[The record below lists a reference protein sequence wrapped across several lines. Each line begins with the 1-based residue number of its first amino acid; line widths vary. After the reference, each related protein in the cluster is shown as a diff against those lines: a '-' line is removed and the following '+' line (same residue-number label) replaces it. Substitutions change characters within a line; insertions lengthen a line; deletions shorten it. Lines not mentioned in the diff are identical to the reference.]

1 MFVLAVD
8 VDQPSAELLQRLQRQ
23 AGAVDE
29 AARTSLGGEE
39 PPRDAF
45 AAGVQALFFQPRLQV
60 RQRGDVETRAHV
72 GALAAVAHH
81 ATVGA
86 VAEREAERVDQ
97 YRFAGAGLAGE
108 CGHAAAKIEF
118 ELGDDGEVA
127 DVQVRLHGVSVWRVG
142 ATPRIHPWSPSAAWH
157 AGCGN
162 SRGWPGGSAGLAALS
177 CAPGCGRR

>member
-8 VDQPSAELLQRLQRQ
+8 VDQPSAELLQRLHRH
-23 AGAVDE
+23 AVTVDE
-29 AARTSLGGEE
+29 AARTTLGGDE
-39 PPRDAF
+39 PPR
-45 AAGVQALFFQPRLQV
+45 
-60 RQRGDVETRAHV
+60 
-72 GALAAVAHH
+72 
-81 ATVGA
+81 GA

-97 YRFAGAGLAGE
+97 YRLAGAGLAGE

-127 DVQVRLHGVSVWRVG
+127 DVQVRHHGVSVWRVG
-142 ATPRIHPWSPSAAWH
+142 ATPLIHPWSPSAAWH